1 MPWPHV
7 QFLPQMGLMGGPGLC
22 VGHFPPDIVARRA
35 ILKVHE
41 RRSGQDRSRTA
52 LNPCCFFSK
61 TTIGLESTGLLIL
74 FKVNWS
80 ASPVHSVHNF
90 LCQHK
95 ESSNRNLESNEVA
108 KRHFLRKAGS
118 RPFLGP
124 LWMQSFQILT
134 TYFLFSF
141 NQTLQRQNRHSCLLL

>member
-1 MPWPHV
+1 MICVEFGWSLPLSGLPWPHV

-35 ILKVHE
+35 ISKVHE

-108 KRHFLRKAGS
+108 KRHFLRRAGS

-124 LWMQSFQILT
+124 LWMQSLQILT
-134 TYFLFSF
+134 TYFLF
-141 NQTLQRQNRHSCLLL
+141 